1 LSTVTL
7 PGRGTTS
14 RATVHFIANDR
25 QSQRSEVAPFE
36 ETYVEEWPA
45 EVGTSFWQ
53 KLPDARKL
61 VAIKQ

>member
-1 LSTVTL
+1 V
-7 PGRGTTS
+7 
-14 RATVHFIANDR
+14 
-25 QSQRSEVAPFE
+25 PFE